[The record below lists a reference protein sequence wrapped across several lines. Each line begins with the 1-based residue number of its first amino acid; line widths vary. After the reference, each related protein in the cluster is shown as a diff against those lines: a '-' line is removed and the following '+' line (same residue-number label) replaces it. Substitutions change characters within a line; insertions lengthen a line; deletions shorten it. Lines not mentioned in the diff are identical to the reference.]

1 MLSIRGAVM
10 KPVKSETVTS
20 QTVAEPPAALSGMFK
35 ALRRDRGWTLADA
48 AAAAG
53 VAKSTLSK
61 IENGQMSPTYDMLLK
76 LARGYG
82 VDVADFF
89 APAPTR
95 DAAGR
100 MAVTRG
106 GTGRHHDTPLYDH
119 EVLAAELSRK
129 KIMPFRSHIKYRDES
144 ADLDWSSHDGEE
156 FLYVLTGT
164 VTVHTEHYEPVVL
177 EAGDSIYID
186 SGMSHAVV
194 AHDKAGADVLWVAA
208 V

>member
-1 MLSIRGAVM
+1 M
-10 KPVKSETVTS
+10 KPVDVKAAVQPRTG
-20 QTVAEPPAALSGMFK
+20 EPTALSGFLK
-35 ALRRDRGWTLADA
+35 NLRGDRGWTLADA

-82 VDVADFF
+82 VDIADFF
-89 APAPTR
+89 APTGTR
-95 DAAGR
+95 EAAGR
-100 MAVTRG
+100 MAVTRR
-106 GTGRHHDTPLYDH
+106 GTGRHHDTKLYDH

-129 KIMPFRSHIKYRDES
+129 KIMPFCSHIKYLPES
-144 ADLDWSSHDGEE
+144 EELDWSRHDGEE
-156 FLYVLTGT
+156 FLYVLKGT
-164 VTVHTEHYEPVVL
+164 VTFHTEHYEPVVL

-186 SGMSHAVV
+186 SGMAHAVV
-194 AHDKAGADVLWVAA
+194 AHDKDGADVLWVTA